1 MEQQGQ
7 APGQNEI
14 KENFMLFYSN
24 RCGQSQ
30 KFIELLQEFP
40 HINSCFQKL
49 EVEMLYKMGRLPPQ
63 LTHTPGVVD
72 GNQLV
77 MGPDAFEW
85 LKKKSKELVQSQ
97 SFNSKGGLTS
107 ESMAFSFIGDAEND
121 FNHGHANFGREDINN
136 GSSIN
141 PDNFDS
147 KSGQPLNSNNQ
158 QGNSGMSNLTYNP
171 NDLGNNNSQKREL
184 PQQLQSQKIGT
195 GGDNFGL
202 NSPQHTPNNNLP
214 AGLQSTNVEKGSN
227 KLTDSDMQRYLS
239 SRDQGIQIPR

>member
-30 KFIELLQEFP
+30 KFIELLHEFP
-40 HINSCFQKL
+40 HINTCFQKL
-49 EVEMLYKMGRLPPQ
+49 EVEMLHKMGRLPPQ

-107 ESMAFSFIGDAEND
+107 ESMGFSFIGDAEND
-121 FNHGHANFGREDINN
+121 FNHGHANFGREDVNN
-136 GSSIN
+136 GTSID
-141 PDNFDS
+141 PGNFDS
-147 KSGQPLNSNNQ
+147 KSGQPINGNQ
-158 QGNSGMSNLTYNP
+158 GGMSSMTYNP
-171 NDLGNNNSQKREL
+171 NDLGQSNQQREI
-184 PQQLQSQKIGT
+184 PQQLQAQKVGT
-195 GGDNFGL
+195 AGDNFGL
-202 NSPQHTPNNNLP
+202 NSPQHNKNTQLP
-214 AGLQSTNVEKGSN
+214 PGLQSQTVEKGSN

-239 SRDQGIQIPR
+239 SRDQGIQIQR

>member
-1 MEQQGQ
+1 MIVEIKMEQQG
-7 APGQNEI
+7 PGQNEI

-24 RCGQSQ
+24 RCGQSK

-72 GNQLV
+72 GNKLV

-85 LKKKSKELVQSQ
+85 LKNKSKELVQSQ

-107 ESMAFSFIGDAEND
+107 ESMTFSFIGDTEND

-141 PDNFDS
+141 PENFDS
-147 KSGQPLNSNNQ
+147 KSGQPLVQSQ
-158 QGNSGMSNLTYNP
+158 QGMSNLTYNP
-171 NDLGNNNSQKREL
+171 NDINNTQKNEL

-202 NSPQHTPNNNLP
+202 NSPQHTTNNKLP
-214 AGLQSTNVEKGSN
+214 AALQSTNIEKGGN

>member
-30 KFIELLQEFP
+30 KFIELLHEFP

-49 EVEMLYKMGRLPPQ
+49 EVEMLHKMGRLPPQ

-107 ESMAFSFIGDAEND
+107 DSMAFSFIGDAEND

-141 PDNFDS
+141 PDKFDS
-147 KSGQPLNSNNQ
+147 KSGKPLNEN
-158 QGNSGMSNLTYNP
+158 MTYNP
-171 NDLGNNNSQKREL
+171 NEILTSNPNKREI
-184 PQQLQSQKIGT
+184 PQQLQSQKVGT

-202 NSPQHTPNNNLP
+202 NSPQHSSMTKLP
-214 AGLQSTNVEKGSN
+214 EGLQSQTVEKGTN
-227 KLTDSDMQRYLS
+227 KLTESDMQNYLS
-239 SRDQGIQIPR
+239 SRDQGIQIQR